1 MDFLNQSWGALINV
15 LAVCLYLVIDLHV
28 CYSYCPFTYMS
39 VLALHIMKAKQTQTS
54 PVSESSPL
62 SPVSDSTHA
71 SAHSDTMT
79 DLRASGKLLFGLVLL
94 ETWIGFITLID
105 LEPVLH
111 ETSLLKPK
119 VVIVVL
125 GRNSEHSL
133 PYFLG
138 CIERLDYPKDR
149 ISIW

>member
-1 MDFLNQSWGALINV
+1 
-15 LAVCLYLVIDLHV
+15 
-28 CYSYCPFTYMS
+28 
-39 VLALHIMKAKQTQTS
+39 
-54 PVSESSPL
+54 
-62 SPVSDSTHA
+62 
-71 SAHSDTMT
+71 MT
-79 DLRASGKLLFGLVLL
+79 DLRASKKLLFGLLL
-94 ETWIGFITLID
+94 LQTWLGFIHLID

-119 VVIVVL
+119 VVIAIL
-125 GRNSEHSL
+125 ARNAEHSL